1 MLYFYNKGE
10 YMKILEWLGLTKKVE
25 KPVETKKKT
34 TKKKKKIVKKK
45 KKAKK

>member
-25 KPVETKKKT
+25 KPVEKKKIT
-34 TKKKKKIVKKK
+34 KNKKKKVVKKK